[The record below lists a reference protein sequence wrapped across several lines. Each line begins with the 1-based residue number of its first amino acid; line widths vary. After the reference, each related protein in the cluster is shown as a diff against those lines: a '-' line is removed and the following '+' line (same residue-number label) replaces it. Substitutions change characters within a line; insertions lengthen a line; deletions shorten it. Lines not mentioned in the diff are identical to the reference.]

1 MNRRKSLYAVLL
13 AATFLAVAGA
23 SCKKSEPGRYVN
35 REKGFSIVVPAEWDI
50 EEKKMNTDMIAVSPG
65 ESAEDT
71 FRENF
76 NVLVESLP
84 KEMTL
89 DEYYMKGMP
98 LFKEFAREFIQ
109 HAGGFEEIDG
119 EKFRYDI
126 VSHKMGPLRIKVLQY
141 LYVKGKKGYLI
152 TFSAADDKF
161 GNYEPMFKEVAKGFR
176 FE

>member
-1 MNRRKSLYAVLL
+1 MNFRKSLCVAALAL
-13 AATFLAVAGA
+13 AALAITVA
-23 SCKKSEPGRYVN
+23 SCKRSEPGRYVN
-35 REKGFSIVVPAEWDI
+35 REKAFSIIVPAEWDI
-50 EEKKMNTDMIAVSPG
+50 EERKMNTDVIAVSPG

-98 LFKEFAREFIQ
+98 IFKEFAKEFIQ

-119 EKFRYDI
+119 EKFRYDV

-161 GNYEPMFKEVAKGFR
+161 SNYEPMFREVAKGFR